1 MPDYKTFQEQGI
13 YQFATDSNGN
23 LQYISGTTE
32 LFGKQFLADVLITG
46 DVELNGYQ
54 NEVRASGDIIAFY
67 SSDRKMKDNIVD
79 IANPLDKIKQ
89 LNGVTFDWNEK
100 GPKWSKIKRFNP
112 DNLND
117 VGVIA
122 QDVQKVLP
130 QAVRTKFNAD
140 KSDSYLSVDYKRL
153 IPLLIEGI
161 KEQQNQ
167 IDELKLKIKTL
178 EDDVNN

>member
-1 MPDYKTFQEQGI
+1 
-13 YQFATDSNGN
+13 
-23 LQYISGTTE
+23 
-32 LFGKQFLADVLITG
+32 
-46 DVELNGYQ
+46 
-54 NEVRASGDIIAFY
+54 
-67 SSDRKMKDNIVD
+67 MKDNIVD

-100 GPKWSKIKRFNP
+100 GPSWTKVKRFNP

-130 QAVRTKFNAD
+130 QAVREKFNED
-140 KSDSYLSVDYKRL
+140 KSDSYLAVDYKRL

-178 EDDVNN
+178 EDNVNN